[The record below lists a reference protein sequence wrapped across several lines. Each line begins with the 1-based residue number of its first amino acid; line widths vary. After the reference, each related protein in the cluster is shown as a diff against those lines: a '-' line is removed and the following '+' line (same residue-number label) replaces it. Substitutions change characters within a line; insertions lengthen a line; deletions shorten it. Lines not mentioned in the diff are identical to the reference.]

1 MSNKINQVGGFLTDI
16 SFFAAER
23 KLMPEIDALFQKR
36 FRVLQAIATFS
47 PIGRRAL
54 GEQLQMTE
62 RDIRNETTVLSEQQL
77 ILIQKKG
84 MICTPKGYEVIEQ
97 LYELYRELS
106 GIVAMEQQ
114 LTNIF
119 GIARVIIVPGDA
131 EQDETVK
138 QQLGK
143 VAAQVLQQIAPEKAK
158 IAVTGGSSV
167 ASMKEYLSDVP
178 VLSDAN
184 FIAARGGMGDEMTFQ
199 ANTIVSKFSK
209 RCGATYRTLFLP
221 EHLSEH
227 AYEAMKDEPIIREM
241 IKLYEQVDIVIHGI
255 GAAQEMALRRK
266 SSQQE
271 QQILEEKGAVAEAF
285 GYYFNADGD
294 IVHHL
299 RTIGIQRHQVNKAQH
314 VLAIAAGRNKAA
326 AIQAYFKNAAPQ
338 TILITDEQT
347 ARTILK
353 N

>member
-1 MSNKINQVGGFLTDI
+1 MDNV
-16 SFFAAER
+16 SFFEAER

-36 FRVLQAIATFS
+36 FRVLKTLATFG

-54 GEQLQMTE
+54 GEQLDLTE

-77 ILIQKKG
+77 ISIQKKG
-84 MICTPKGYEVIEQ
+84 MICTPKGYEVLEQ
-97 LYELYRELS
+97 LSELYRELS

-114 LTNIF
+114 LAKRF
-119 GIARVIIVPGDA
+119 GIARVIIVAGDV
-131 EQDETVK
+131 EQDIAVM

-143 VAAQVLQQIAPEKAK
+143 EAVQILLQKAEGKDK

-167 ASMKEYLSDVP
+167 ASMKEYLTPST
-178 VLSDAN
+178 VLSDAK

-199 ANTIVSKFSK
+199 ANTVVSKFAK

-221 EHLSEH
+221 EHLSEQ
-227 AYEAMKDEPIIREM
+227 AYEAMKHEPIIEEM
-241 IKLYEQVDIVIHGI
+241 MTMYDEVDIVVHGI
-255 GAAQEMALRRK
+255 GAAQEMALRRN

-271 QQILEEKGAVAEAF
+271 QQTLEQKGAVGEAF
-285 GYYFNADGD
+285 GYYFNAEGD
-294 IVHHL
+294 IVHHI
-299 RTIGIQRHQVNKAQH
+299 RTIGIQLEQVNKARN
-314 VLAIAAGRNKAA
+314 VIAIAAGLNKAA
-326 AIQAYFKNAAPQ
+326 AIQAYFKNAAAQ

-347 ARTILK
+347 AKTIIK